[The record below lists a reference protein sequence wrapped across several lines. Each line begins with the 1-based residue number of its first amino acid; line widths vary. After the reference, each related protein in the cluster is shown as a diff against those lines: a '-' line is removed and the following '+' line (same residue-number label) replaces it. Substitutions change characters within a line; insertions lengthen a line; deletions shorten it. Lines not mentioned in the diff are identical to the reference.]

1 MNTIHVIK
9 ASGDKEI
16 FDEEKLRLSIIRA
29 GIPQNIHN
37 KVVAHIKDKLY
48 PDISTK
54 EVYRHISEFLDSN
67 RFPKFWGKYSLKQ
80 AIMDFGPTGF
90 PFEKFVARI
99 LQAQGF
105 TVETDVIIAGK
116 CISHEVDIMAQKN
129 NQNIMVECKFH
140 NSPGIRTDVK
150 VALYVRAR
158 YLDIKF
164 NLLKLDNSGMNI
176 QNRVWLVTNTKCTAD
191 AISYANCMGIK
202 IISWRYPNIGNLAD
216 LVEKYK
222 LHPLTC
228 LTNLSNFQKQQLLNL
243 NLVTCKDLHENNSW
257 PNFLKL
263 PNDKYNDLLSEVN
276 FYL

>member
-9 ASGDKEI
+9 ASGDKEL

-140 NSPGIRTDVK
+140 NRPGIRTDVK

-164 NLLKLDNSGMNI
+164 NLLKLDNSGMNV

-257 PNFLKL
+257 PKFLKL

-276 FYL
+276 LYL